1 MLKPKPDIVHGGC
14 QGAGRHGRPRQQGFN
29 LVEVLV
35 ALVILA
41 VGLLG
46 IAALYLDSLRA
57 GRTAIYR
64 TQAINLA
71 ADMGDRI
78 RSNRNAVASYATTFT
93 TAAPAAVATCE
104 NDTGCSAAQMAQNDL
119 SRWKA
124 LVALLLPGGQ
134 AQITVT
140 AGIPNAYVIALRW
153 TEAGS
158 DELATFQLRVET

>member
-1 MLKPKPDIVHGGC
+1 MMRNARL
-14 QGAGRHGRPRQQGFN
+14 RQRGFN

-46 IAALYLDSLRA
+46 IAALYLDSLRT

-78 RSNRNAVASYATTFT
+78 RSNRAAVLNYATTFA

-104 NDTGCSAAQMAQNDL
+104 TDAGCNATEMAATDL
-119 SRWKA
+119 NRWKA

-134 AQITVT
+134 SQITVT
-140 AGIPNAYVIALRW
+140 AGTPNVYEIALRW
-153 TEAGS
+153 TEAGTDDLS
-158 DELATFQLRVET
+158 TFQLRVET

>member
-1 MLKPKPDIVHGGC
+1 MQNQHDIHLIRSTH
-14 QGAGRHGRPRQQGFN
+14 ASPRRQRGFN

-46 IAALYLDSLRA
+46 IAALYLDSLRT

-71 ADMGDRI
+71 SDMGDRI
-78 RSNRNAVASYATTFT
+78 RSNRAAGIGYELDFDDD
-93 TAAPAAVATCE
+93 APAAVANCE
-104 NDTGCSAAQMAQNDL
+104 STAGCSAAQMAQNDL
-119 SRWKA
+119 NRWRA
-124 LVALLLPGGQ
+124 LAELLLPEGGS
-134 AQITVT
+134 QIEVT
-140 AGIPNAYVIALRW
+140 AGTPNVYVISLRW

-158 DELATFQLRVET
+158 EEQATFDLRVET

>member
-1 MLKPKPDIVHGGC
+1 
-14 QGAGRHGRPRQQGFN
+14 
-29 LVEVLV
+29 VEVLV

-78 RSNRNAVASYATTFT
+78 RSNRAAVASYDIDFDEDAQ
-93 TAAPAAVATCE
+93 AAVATCE
-104 NDTGCSAAQMAQNDL
+104 TDAGCTATEMAQTDIN
-119 SRWKA
+119 RWRA
-124 LVALLLPGGQ
+124 LVALLLPEGESEIQ
-134 AQITVT
+134 VT
-140 AGIPNAYVIALRW
+140 AGTPNVYVIALRW
-153 TEAGS
+153 AEVGS
-158 DELATFQLRVET
+158 EELSTFELRVET

>member
-1 MLKPKPDIVHGGC
+1 MQNTHDNRSIRTTR
-14 QGAGRHGRPRQQGFN
+14 ASPRRQRGFN

-46 IAALYLDSLRA
+46 IAALYLDSLRT

-78 RSNRNAVASYATTFT
+78 RSNR
-93 TAAPAAVATCE
+93 TAGTGYELGFDDDAPATVANCE
-104 NDTGCSAAQMAQNDL
+104 STAGCSADQMAQNDL
-119 SRWKA
+119 ARWRA
-124 LVALLLPGGQ
+124 LAELLLPEGES
-134 AQITVT
+134 QIEVT
-140 AGIPNAYVIALRW
+140 AGTPSVYVISLRW

-158 DELATFQLRVET
+158 EEQATFDLRVET

>member
-1 MLKPKPDIVHGGC
+1 MLNTRPAIVHDRSRRAR
-14 QGAGRHGRPRQQGFN
+14 QHGRRWQQGFN

-78 RSNRNAVASYATTFT
+78 RSNRNTAASYATTFT
-93 TAAPAAVATCE
+93 TAAPAAVAACE
-104 NDTGCSAAQMAQNDL
+104 TDAGCSAAEMAQNDL

-140 AGIPNAYVIALRW
+140 PGLPNAYVIALRW

-158 DELATFQLRVET
+158 DQLATFQLRVES

>member
-1 MLKPKPDIVHGGC
+1 MQITHNDRPQRPD
-14 QGAGRHGRPRQQGFN
+14 ATPPRRQRGFN

-78 RSNRNAVASYATTFT
+78 RSNR
-93 TAAPAAVATCE
+93 AAPGSYDLAFNDDTPALITNCE
-104 NDTGCSAAQMAQNDL
+104 STAGCSAAQMAGNDL
-119 SRWKA
+119 ARWRA
-124 LVALLLPGGQ
+124 LVELLLPEGESQ
-134 AQITVT
+134 VEVT
-140 AGIPNAYVIALRW
+140 TGTPNVYVISLRW
-153 TEAGS
+153 TEAGA
-158 DELATFQLRVET
+158 DEQATFDLRVET